1 MRASLIGPEGTGKS
15 TLFTL
20 LSGVKPQETMLTES
34 FSPPTASVAV
44 DDPRLDKLF
53 TLPMFTPKH
62 KLIPV
67 TLTLYDFPG
76 FSAATPARLV
86 NRILPEIRQ
95 SDLLVAVFRARDA
108 ADAEG
113 MPSQVRSFV
122 EELVLLD
129 LAIADGAKMNLRA
142 KLKAKKN
149 PEDDPQ
155 MKLLTGAVACLEAGK
170 TLCGGLT
177 PDERTELA
185 GFGLLTAIPLLA
197 VVNVS
202 EELHRDEA
210 ARQKLHQAAEDCGLP
225 CATLPVEI
233 AAELEALPD
242 EERAEFAEL
251 YGVTE
256 PPAPRLRRELMWA
269 MGRIT
274 FFTYNEKELRAWAL
288 PEGASA
294 LEAAAAVHTDLAR
307 GFIRAEVI
315 GAEELLSLGSDKDA
329 RKAGRVRSEGK
340 EYVVQ
345 DGDVVRILHSG

>member
-15 TLFTL
+15 TLFKL
-20 LSGVKPQETMLTES
+20 LTGVEPPETMLTES
-34 FSPPTASVAV
+34 FSPPAAPVAV
-44 DDPRLDKLF
+44 DDSRLDKLF
-53 TLPMFTPKH
+53 ALPMFTPKH

-76 FSAATPARLV
+76 FSSATAARLV

-108 ADAEG
+108 ADADG
-113 MPSQVRSFV
+113 MPAQVRTFV
-122 EELVLLD
+122 EEMVLLD
-129 LAIADGAKMNLRA
+129 LAIADGAKANLRA
-142 KLKAKKN
+142 RLKAKKN

-155 MKLLTGAVACLEAGK
+155 MKLLTKVVELLEGGTPVAAELSAEEK
-170 TLCGGLT
+170 Q
-177 PDERTELA
+177 ELA
-185 GFGLLTAIPLLA
+185 GFGLLTAIPMLA
-197 VVNVS
+197 VVNTG

-210 ARQKLHQAAEDCGLP
+210 ARRKLHEAAESCGLP

-233 AAELEALPD
+233 ATELAALPE

-251 YGVTE
+251 YGVTD
-256 PPAPRLRRELMWA
+256 PPAPKLRRELMRA

-288 PEGASA
+288 AEGASA
-294 LEAAAAVHTDLAR
+294 LEAAASIHTDLAH

-315 GAEELLSLGSDKDA
+315 SAEELLSIGSDKDA
-329 RKAGRVRSEGK
+329 RKAGRIRSEGK

>member
-15 TLFTL
+15 TLFKL
-20 LSGVKPQETMLTES
+20 LTGVEPQETMLTES
-34 FSPPTASVAV
+34 FSPPAAPVAV
-44 DDPRLDKLF
+44 DDLRLDKLL

-76 FSAATPARLV
+76 FSPSTSARLV

-95 SDLLVAVFRARDA
+95 SDLLVTVFRARDA
-108 ADAEG
+108 VDAEG
-113 MPSQVRSFV
+113 MPARVRAFV

-129 LAIADGAKMNLRA
+129 LAIADGAKSNLRA

-155 MKLLTGAVACLEAGK
+155 MKLLTKVVALLEAG
-170 TLCGGLT
+170 T
-177 PDERTELA
+177 PIAAELPADEKQELA

-197 VVNVS
+197 VVNTG
-202 EELHRDEA
+202 EELHRDES
-210 ARQKLHQAAEDCGLP
+210 ARRRLHEAAEECGMP
-225 CATLPVEI
+225 CFTLPVEI
-233 AAELEALPD
+233 AAELAALPE
-242 EERAEFAEL
+242 EERGEFAEL

-256 PPAPRLRRELMWA
+256 PPAPRLRRELLLA

-294 LEAAAAVHTDLAR
+294 LEAAASIHTDLAR

-315 GAEELLSLGSDKDA
+315 GAEELLSIGSDKDA
-329 RKAGRVRSEGK
+329 RKAGRLRSEGK